1 MLTFFAII
9 GVILL
14 ITFRDKI
21 VSFFRGFNVE
31 KEIKEDG
38 SIVIGPY
45 VITSVK
51 IVDKFAD
58 DRDSWDL
65 TRMFTFTF
73 ENGRIITKKV
83 FNVWYTCNQWSY
95 IDEGSVCSCVQKFNS
110 KGLLVSER
118 YYPIQPEH
126 LCYRRWSCK
135 PYYKN

>member
-1 MLTFFAII
+1 MKIFLIVLFVMLII
-9 GVILL
+9 A
-14 ITFRDKI
+14 FRKEI
-21 VSFFRGFNVE
+21 VSFFRGFNAE

-45 VITSVK
+45 VITPVK
-51 IVDKFAD
+51 VVWNDYYSNDYSRIV
-58 DRDSWDL
+58 
-65 TRMFTFTF
+65 MFTF

-83 FNVWYTCNQWSY
+83 FNIWYTCNQWYY

-110 KGLLVSER
+110 KGHLVSER

>member
-1 MLTFFAII
+1 MLTLFAII

-14 ITFRDKI
+14 ITFREEV

-38 SIVIGPY
+38 RIVVGPY

-51 IVDKFAD
+51 IVDKFEND
-58 DRDSWDL
+58 CDSWDL

-83 FNVWYTCNQWSY
+83 FNVWYTCNQWYY

-118 YYPIQPEH
+118 YYPIHPEH